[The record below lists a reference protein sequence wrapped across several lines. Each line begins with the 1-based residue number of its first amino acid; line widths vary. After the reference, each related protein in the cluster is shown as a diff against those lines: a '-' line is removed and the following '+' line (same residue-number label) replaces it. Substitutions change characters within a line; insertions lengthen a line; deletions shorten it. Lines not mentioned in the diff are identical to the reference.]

1 MPKLAEQA
9 IHEAILA
16 IEAFLA
22 DTVDD
27 PGAASATTFR
37 ELSLFIQRAKFA
49 RVGGSTQ
56 DPSGPPVSAVCER
69 YRRSLE
75 RLQTRL
81 EEIEMHLT
89 AQRSQLLNDHSR
101 VARLREWN
109 LQLSRTQ

>member
-1 MPKLAEQA
+1 MPRLAEQA
-9 IHEAILA
+9 IEQAILA

-22 DTVDD
+22 GSVDD

-37 ELSLFIQRAKFA
+37 ELSLCIQRAKFA
-49 RVGGSTQ
+49 RGGGPTQ
-56 DPSGPPVSAVCER
+56 DPSGPTVSAVCER

-75 RLQTRL
+75 RLQARL

-89 AQRSQLLNDHSR
+89 AERNRLLDDHSG
-101 VARLREWN
+101 VARVREWN